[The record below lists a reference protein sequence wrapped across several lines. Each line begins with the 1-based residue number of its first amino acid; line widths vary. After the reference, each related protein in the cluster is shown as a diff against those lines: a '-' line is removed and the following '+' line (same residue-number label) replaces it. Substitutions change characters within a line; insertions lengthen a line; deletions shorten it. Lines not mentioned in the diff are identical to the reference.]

1 MYVISIFMMEWD
13 RNHACLAFTAF
24 TLLFMSYVVSMYQW
38 MFRSYPSPFSC
49 IFTHHT
55 TQIHIISNIIYSLPS
70 CPFHL
75 HCFLFLFISCFNS
88 LSCLVL
94 AVFIVVAVCVR
105 VCVVFTLFSLLHCY
119 APACFVFSPVAMWMC
134 LVCDE
139 RRNSGWWTHSF
150 SFMLDAEAELFSS
163 FLSSSIIQL
172 LCPIGAAVVCVC
184 VCGVFLFL
192 CLSVSLLLISLLLA
206 RFSSP
211 SGGDHIPCMSTVIA
225 CLACNHGGRAL

>member
-1 MYVISIFMMEWD
+1 MHFHSSHHSNPYYLQ
-13 RNHACLAFTAF
+13 HY
-24 TLLFMSYVVSMYQW
+24 LF
-38 MFRSYPSPFSC
+38 FA
-49 IFTHHT
+49 
-55 TQIHIISNIIYSLPS
+55 SL
-70 CPFHL
+70 FHL

-150 SFMLDAEAELFSS
+150 SFMLDAEAELQFFPFFFNHSAT
-163 FLSSSIIQL
+163 LSHWRR
-172 LCPIGAAVVCVC
+172 CCVCVC

-211 SGGDHIPCMSTVIA
+211 SAGDHIPCMSTVIA

>member
-1 MYVISIFMMEWD
+1 MHVS
-13 RNHACLAFTAF
+13 
-24 TLLFMSYVVSMYQW
+24 LLLLL
-38 MFRSYPSPFSC
+38 RCFSC
-49 IFTHHT
+49 HMWSACISGCLDH
-55 TQIHIISNIIYSLPS
+55 IHLLSHAFSHITPLKSILSPT
-70 CPFHL
+70 
-75 HCFLFLFISCFNS
+75 LFIPCLLVRFIYIAFCSCSSHVFNS

-184 VCGVFLFL
+184 VCVACFCFCVCLFLFY
-192 CLSVSLLLISLLLA
+192 
-206 RFSSP
+206 
-211 SGGDHIPCMSTVIA
+211 
-225 CLACNHGGRAL
+225 

>member
-1 MYVISIFMMEWD
+1 MHFHTSHHSNPYYLQ
-13 RNHACLAFTAF
+13 HY
-24 TLLFMSYVVSMYQW
+24 LFFAS
-38 MFRSYPSPFSC
+38 
-49 IFTHHT
+49 
-55 TQIHIISNIIYSLPS
+55 
-70 CPFHL
+70 
-75 HCFLFLFISCFNS
+75 LFIYIAFCSCSSHVFNS

-184 VCGVFLFL
+184 VWHVLFL

-211 SGGDHIPCMSTVIA
+211 SAGDHIPCMSTVIA

>member
-1 MYVISIFMMEWD
+1 MHFHTS
-13 RNHACLAFTAF
+13 
-24 TLLFMSYVVSMYQW
+24 
-38 MFRSYPSPFSC
+38 
-49 IFTHHT
+49 HHSHPYYL
-55 TQIHIISNIIYSLPS
+55 QHYSLSS

-150 SFMLDAEAELFSS
+150 SFMLARTLSLSS

-172 LCPIGAAVVCVC
+172 LCPMGAAVVCVC
-184 VCGVFLFL
+184 VCVACFVFVFV
-192 CLSVSLLLISLLLA
+192 CFSFIDVSLTSSLF
-206 RFSSP
+206 FS
-211 SGGDHIPCMSTVIA
+211 
-225 CLACNHGGRAL
+225 

>member
-1 MYVISIFMMEWD
+1 MHVS
-13 RNHACLAFTAF
+13 
-24 TLLFMSYVVSMYQW
+24 LLLLL
-38 MFRSYPSPFSC
+38 RCFSC
-49 IFTHHT
+49 HMWSACISGCLDH
-55 TQIHIISNIIYSLPS
+55 IHLLSHAFSHITPLKSILSPTLFIL
-70 CPFHL
+70 CLLVHL
-75 HCFLFLFISCFNS
+75 HCFLFLFISCFQFS
-88 LSCLVL
+88 LLSRFSC
-94 AVFIVVAVCVR
+94 FHCCCCVCVR

-150 SFMLDAEAELFSS
+150 SFMPRKLSFSS

-206 RFSSP
+206 PFSSP
-211 SGGDHIPCMSTVIA
+211 SAGDHIPCMSTVIA

>member
-1 MYVISIFMMEWD
+1 MHFHTSHHSHPY
-13 RNHACLAFTAF
+13 
-24 TLLFMSYVVSMYQW
+24 Y
-38 MFRSYPSPFSC
+38 SPTVF
-49 IFTHHT
+49 I
-55 TQIHIISNIIYSLPS
+55 
-70 CPFHL
+70 PFHL

-150 SFMLDAEAELFSS
+150 SFMLARKLSFSS

-184 VCGVFLFL
+184 VWHVLFL

-206 RFSSP
+206 PFSSP
-211 SGGDHIPCMSTVIA
+211 SAGDHIPCMSTVIA

>member
-1 MYVISIFMMEWD
+1 MHVS
-13 RNHACLAFTAF
+13 
-24 TLLFMSYVVSMYQW
+24 LLLLL
-38 MFRSYPSPFSC
+38 RCFSC
-49 IFTHHT
+49 HMWSACISGCLDH
-55 TQIHIISNIIYSLPS
+55 IHLLSHAFSHITPLKSILSPT
-70 CPFHL
+70 
-75 HCFLFLFISCFNS
+75 LFIPCLLVRFIYIAFCSCSSHVFNS

-184 VCGVFLFL
+184 VWRVFVFVFVCFSFIDFSLTSSLF
-192 CLSVSLLLISLLLA
+192 
-206 RFSSP
+206 FS
-211 SGGDHIPCMSTVIA
+211 
-225 CLACNHGGRAL
+225 

>member
-1 MYVISIFMMEWD
+1 MMEWD

-24 TLLFMSYVVSMYQW
+24 TLLFMPYVVSMYQW
-38 MFRSYPSPFSC
+38 MFRSYPSPLSC

-55 TQIHIISNIIYSLPS
+55 TQIHIISNIIYSLPPCFIYIAFCS
-70 CPFHL
+70 CSSHV
-75 HCFLFLFISCFNS
+75 FNS

-172 LCPIGAAVVCVC
+172 LCPVGAAVVCVC
-184 VCGVFLFL
+184 VACFCFCVCLFLFY
-192 CLSVSLLLISLLLA
+192 
-206 RFSSP
+206 
-211 SGGDHIPCMSTVIA
+211 
-225 CLACNHGGRAL
+225 

>member
-150 SFMLDAEAELFSS
+150 SFMPDAEAELQFFPFFFNHSAT
-163 FLSSSIIQL
+163 LSHWRR
-172 LCPIGAAVVCVC
+172 CCVCVC
-184 VCGVFLFL
+184 VACFCFCVCLFLFY
-192 CLSVSLLLISLLLA
+192 
-206 RFSSP
+206 
-211 SGGDHIPCMSTVIA
+211 
-225 CLACNHGGRAL
+225 

>member
-1 MYVISIFMMEWD
+1 MHVS
-13 RNHACLAFTAF
+13 
-24 TLLFMSYVVSMYQW
+24 LL
-38 MFRSYPSPFSC
+38 
-49 IFTHHT
+49 
-55 TQIHIISNIIYSLPS
+55 LL
-70 CPFHL
+70 L
-75 HCFLFLFISCFNS
+75 HCFSCHMWSACISGCLDHIHLLSHAFSHITPLTSILSPTLFIPCLLVRFIYIAFCSCSSHVFNS

-184 VCGVFLFL
+184 VWRVFVFVFVCFSFIDFSLTSSLF
-192 CLSVSLLLISLLLA
+192 
-206 RFSSP
+206 FS
-211 SGGDHIPCMSTVIA
+211 
-225 CLACNHGGRAL
+225 

>member
-1 MYVISIFMMEWD
+1 MHFHSSHHSNPYYLQ
-13 RNHACLAFTAF
+13 HY
-24 TLLFMSYVVSMYQW
+24 LLFA
-38 MFRSYPSPFSC
+38 P
-49 IFTHHT
+49 
-55 TQIHIISNIIYSLPS
+55 LL
-70 CPFHL
+70 HL

-150 SFMLDAEAELFSS
+150 SFAEAELFSS

-184 VCGVFLFL
+184 VWRVFVFVFVCFSFIDFSLTSSLF
-192 CLSVSLLLISLLLA
+192 
-206 RFSSP
+206 FS
-211 SGGDHIPCMSTVIA
+211 
-225 CLACNHGGRAL
+225 